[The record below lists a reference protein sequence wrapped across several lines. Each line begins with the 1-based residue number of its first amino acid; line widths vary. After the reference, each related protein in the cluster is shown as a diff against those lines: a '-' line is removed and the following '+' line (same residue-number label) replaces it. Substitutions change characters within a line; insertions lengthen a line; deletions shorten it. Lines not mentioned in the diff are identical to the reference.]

1 MKKTE
6 KRTPEEILA
15 SAVKVAFY
23 GRVSTSEQR
32 VDSQQKNIVTDYL
45 AQHGQV
51 LGADSEYED
60 EISAYSKGYEERENF
75 PRLLQ
80 DLEDGLF
87 DAVVVSDR
95 DRISRQTS
103 EHFKLRDK
111 LEKLGIP
118 IVIASRNELYQQ
130 DDLIRNLIE
139 DSLTKFE
146 SDTISNRTKS
156 ALRTLRDKQAYLGG
170 RPPFGYR
177 TEKIEEI
184 RKGKRDYRVVGF
196 TPIAEQIEQV
206 KQIFQLYR
214 KHHTLTNIANELE
227 RKEGKSETDSKEEK
241 KVWTSNK
248 IKNILLNPIYTGNL
262 VYNRYSEEKGA
273 VFKPIE
279 EWVWYPCK
287 LIADPILPMEEW
299 LYCWHLYTSREK
311 HDRHTN
317 SSFYLNHM
325 LRCHCGEKM
334 LGKDQRTNQK
344 GKSGVYGYRYYICQ
358 NQTCR
363 EKIMAD
369 ELHYMVIGKVFH
381 HCLTPTYVGEIVKAN
396 LQQELYEKRKSIET
410 LSQVIHEE
418 EAFLISLNRLQSKVE
433 TKDILLHDS
442 SNPQALAYLI
452 SKRLSEERIE
462 QGRRMTKRL
471 QKDEEIIKKLVDDHD
486 KLEKQMRAFTEKP
499 HWTKLSHYEIRKLLL
514 IAVVSCRLTASNRVS
529 LTLRKEE
536 EEEIDVKGLK

>member
-15 SAVKVAFY
+15 SANKVAFY

-32 VDSQQKNIVTDYL
+32 VDSQQKDLVIEYL

-51 LGADSEYED
+51 LGADSNYED
-60 EISAYSKGYEERENF
+60 VKSAYSKRYEEREHF
-75 PRLLQ
+75 SRLLN
-80 DLEDGLF
+80 DLEDGVF

-111 LEKLGIP
+111 LEKLGVP
-118 IVIASRNELYQQ
+118 IVIASRNELYQH

-156 ALRTLRDKQAYLGG
+156 ALRTLRDKQAYIGG
-170 RPPFGYR
+170 RPPYGYQTKKIKEVR
-177 TEKIEEI
+177 KGKIEEMV
-184 RKGKRDYRVVGF
+184 DEF
-196 TPIAEQIEQV
+196 EPITEQIVNV
-206 KQIFQLYR
+206 KQIFERYR
-214 KHHTLTNIANELE
+214 QHQTLTSIANELE
-227 RKEGKSETDSKEEK
+227 SEEGTSEK

-248 IKNILLNPIYTGNL
+248 VKNILLNPIYTGNL
-262 VYNRYSEEKGA
+262 VYNRYSEEKGV

-279 EWVWYPCK
+279 EWVWYPCEF
-287 LIADPILPMEEW
+287 IAEPILSMEEW

-317 SSFYLNHM
+317 SSFYLNHV
-325 LRCHCGEKM
+325 LTCHCGEKM

-358 NQTCR
+358 HRTCR
-363 EKIMAD
+363 EKILAD
-369 ELHYMVIGKVFH
+369 ELHYMVMAKVFH
-381 HCLTPTYVGEIVKAN
+381 HCLTPTYVGEIVKEN
-396 LQQELYEKRKSIET
+396 LLQELHEKRKSIQN
-410 LSQVIHEE
+410 LSQVIEEE
-418 EAFLISLNRLQSKVE
+418 EAFLISLNRSQTNVE
-433 TKDILLHDS
+433 TKDILLHES
-442 SNPQALAYLI
+442 SSPQALAYLI

-462 QGRRMTKRL
+462 HGRVMTKRL
-471 QKDEEIIKKLVDDHD
+471 QKDMETINKLVSDHN
-486 KLEKQMRAFTEKP
+486 KLEKQIRAFIDKM
-499 HWTKLSHYEIRKLLL
+499 HWTKLLHYEIRKLLL
-514 IAVVSCRLTASNRVS
+514 FAVVSCRLTARNRVS

-536 EEEIDVKGLK
+536 EEEEFDVNGLKK